1 VSLTSTTITPQGRAI
16 RSRLRLTAAIL
27 LAVAGVGWFL
37 ARSADSEVVTGPDGS
52 LFVTDLNGTA
62 ALGELLERRAVPI
75 TPAVTPMTELG
86 GFATI
91 LILDPDP
98 GTPYRPEEVAA
109 LDRFV
114 AEGGLAV
121 ISGFPHP
128 DLVGRLLPGDIGF
141 DYSAEIDSPVR
152 FPLGGVGGVVESA
165 GLRNLTT
172 NDPSLPLAGDPA
184 VVAAFPHG
192 SGLVIYAS
200 DGSVFHNRRIARNA
214 PWAVSV
220 LGSGPVLADEVRHG
234 FEATPP
240 GENPIGLIGSLPAT
254 ARRTLLLLLAAG
266 AVALAAY
273 GRRWTPVERG
283 DRELKP
289 SRLELVEAVGGLM
302 LRTGEPLAAAAPL
315 VKRLETV
322 IRRSLHI
329 PGDTTLDPAAIAAG
343 LGLPPDQLATAL
355 QPRTDDDLLITHRTL
370 TELHE
375 RMKT

>member
-1 VSLTSTTITPQGRAI
+1 VSLASTTITPEGRAI

-27 LAVAGVGWFL
+27 LAVAAAGWFL
-37 ARSADSEVVTGPDGS
+37 ARSATSEVVTGPDGS

-62 ALGELLERRAVPI
+62 ALGELLERRAVVI
-75 TPAVTPMTELG
+75 TPAVTPMTELE

-128 DLVGRLLPGDIGF
+128 DLAGRLLPGDIGF

-172 NDPSLPLAGDPA
+172 NDPSLPLAGEPA

-192 SGLVIYAS
+192 AGLVIYAA
-200 DGSVFHNRRIARNA
+200 DGSIFHNRRIARNA
-214 PWAVSV
+214 PWVVSV
-220 LGSGPVLADEVRHG
+220 LGSGPMLADEIRHG
-234 FEATPP
+234 FEVSPP
-240 GENPIGLIGSLPAT
+240 GENPIGLLGSLPAT

-266 AVALAAY
+266 AVALVAY
-273 GRRWTPVERG
+273 GRRWTPIERR

-289 SRLELVEAVGGLM
+289 ARLELVEAVGGLM
-302 LRTGEPLAAAAPL
+302 LRTGEPLAAAEPL

-329 PGDTTLDPAAIAAG
+329 PGDVPLDPTTIAAE
-343 LGLPPDQLATAL
+343 LGVALGQLSAAL
-355 QPRTDDDLLITHRTL
+355 HPRNDADLLMTHRTL

>member
-1 VSLTSTTITPQGRAI
+1 MSLASTTITPQGRAI

-27 LAVAGVGWFL
+27 VAVAAVGWVL
-37 ARSADSEVVTGPDGS
+37 ARSANSEVVTGPDGS
-52 LFVTDLNGTA
+52 LFVSDLNGTA
-62 ALGELLERRAVPI
+62 ALGELLQRRSVTI
-75 TPAVTPMTELG
+75 TPAVTPITELA

-98 GTPYRPEEVAA
+98 GTPYLPEEVTA

-114 AEGGLAV
+114 EEGGTAV
-121 ISGFPHP
+121 ITGFPHP
-128 DLVGRLLPGDIGF
+128 DLVGTLLPGDLGF

-172 NDPSLPLAGDPA
+172 NDPSLPLAGQPA
-184 VVAAFPHG
+184 VAAAFPHG
-192 SGLVIYAS
+192 RGLVIYAS
-200 DGSVFHNRRIARNA
+200 DGSIFHNRRIARNA
-214 PWAVSV
+214 PWVVSV

-234 FEATPP
+234 FEASPP
-240 GENPIGLIGSLPAT
+240 GENPIGLIGSLPPT
-254 ARRTLLLLLAAG
+254 ARRTLLLLLGSG

-273 GRRWTPVERG
+273 GRRWTPVEHR

-289 SRLELVEAVGGLM
+289 ARLELVEAVGGLM
-302 LRTGEPLAAAAPL
+302 LRTEEPLVAAEPL
-315 VKRLETV
+315 VNRLETLV
-322 IRRSLHI
+322 RRSLHI
-329 PGDTTLDPAAIAAG
+329 PGDVTLDPTEIAAG
-343 LGLPPDQLATAL
+343 LGLAPRDLAAAL
-355 QPRTDDDLLITHRTL
+355 HPRNDDDLLMTHRTL